1 MENLKRLAQAE
12 HCIVIEDKI
21 KNLREIMETLTVEW
35 CQENY
40 NLLYNTLHNDD
51 GTYNSDDLNE
61 TFIEE
66 CFKSSLFVNFV
77 SASGK
82 IKEEYNE
89 IMINYCLQ
97 IIGYPPS
104 AGVVEYMYMEDFI
117 EYCENEDDHED
128 LMLVTDNIIREFCKY
143 YGILETIDAAEINKK
158 TLMLETIEDMMN
170 GPTLK

>member
-66 CFKSSLFVNFV
+66 CFKSSLFVNLN
-77 SASGK
+77 S
-82 IKEEYNE
+82 
-89 IMINYCLQ
+89 
-97 IIGYPPS
+97 
-104 AGVVEYMYMEDFI
+104 
-117 EYCENEDDHED
+117 
-128 LMLVTDNIIREFCKY
+128 
-143 YGILETIDAAEINKK
+143 
-158 TLMLETIEDMMN
+158 
-170 GPTLK
+170 

>member
-1 MENLKRLAQAE
+1 MENVKFLAQQTE
-12 HCIVIEDKI
+12 YCIDLEDKI
-21 KNLREIMETLTVEW
+21 EILKEIMETLIVEW

-40 NLLYNTLHNDD
+40 NLLYNTLHNED

-82 IKEEYNE
+82 INEEYNE
-89 IMINYCLQ
+89 IMINCCLQ
-97 IIGYPPS
+97 IIGLP
-104 AGVVEYMYMEDFI
+104 VVEYMYMEDFI
-117 EYCENEDDHED
+117 EYCENEDDNED
-128 LMLVTDNIIREFCKY
+128 LMLLTDNIIREFCKY
-143 YGILETIDAAEINKK
+143 YGILETIEAAEINKK

-170 GPTLK
+170 GSILK